1 MTFALLEVLSL
12 RKPLS
17 RALARA
23 RPRTRNGLALAT
35 LGSATLGLL
44 RARMEWRL
52 RRKNRG
58 ARRWGPRASKALR
71 EPMEAALAVAMLGAL
86 TLPLMVEAGPEQVTR
101 KEPAPRPGGPSGQA
115 ARSVDDDGED
125 GDDLGLNG
133 AIASW

>member
-23 RPRTRNGLALAT
+23 RPRTRGGLAFAT
-35 LGSATLGLL
+35 LGSASLGLL
-44 RARMEWRL
+44 KARLEWRL
-52 RRKNRG
+52 RRKNHRV
-58 ARRWGPRASKALR
+58 RRLSAGASKALR

-86 TLPLMVEAGPEQVTR
+86 ALPLMVETGPEQAT
-101 KEPAPRPGGPSGQA
+101 RPGGPSGQD
-115 ARSVDDDGED
+115 ARPVDDAGED